1 MKTIN
6 NPKRKVSV
14 TNQRS
19 YFDWTD
25 GMQVDR
31 KGNGEIAITE
41 SELVKFFGVTWRKLN
56 HRLKTIMKSS
66 NLHPEERVADEE
78 EVVINGPLK
87 GYAPLYP
94 LSIIIALSFLLD
106 NTEAHLFRKYICQKL
121 QKPASIITPIFL
133 IGNMD
138 N

>member
-25 GMQVDR
+25 GMQVVR
-31 KGNGEIAITE
+31 RGNGEIAMTE

-56 HRLKTIMKSS
+56 HRLQTIMKSS
-66 NLHPEERVADEE
+66 NLHPDERGAGEEPVF
-78 EVVINGPLK
+78 INGQLK

-94 LSIIIALSFLLD
+94 LSIIIALSFLLSS
-106 NTEAHLFRKYICQKL
+106 TEAYLFRKYISRKL
-121 QKPASIITPIFL
+121 QTEAAIVTPIFL
-133 IGNMD
+133 LGNTK

>member
-25 GMQVDR
+25 GMQVGR
-31 KGNGEIAITE
+31 KGNGEIAMTE

-94 LSIIIALSFLLD
+94 LSIIIALSFQLD
-106 NTEAHLFRKYICQKL
+106 NTEAHLFRKYVCQRV
-121 QKPASIITPIFL
+121 QKSASVITPVFL
-133 IGNMD
+133 FGSTD

>member
-25 GMQVDR
+25 GMQVVR
-31 KGNGEIAITE
+31 RGNGEIAMTE

-56 HRLKTIMKSS
+56 HRLKTIIKSS

-78 EVVINGPLK
+78 EVVINGQLK
-87 GYAPLYP
+87 GYAPLYS
-94 LSIIIALSFLLD
+94 LTTIIALSFQLD
-106 NTEAHLFRKYICQKL
+106 STEAHLFRKYICERL
-121 QKPASIITPIFL
+121 QKPVSVIIPMFMF
-133 IGNMD
+133 GNT
-138 N
+138 NN

>member
-31 KGNGEIAITE
+31 KRNGEIAITE

-94 LSIIIALSFLLD
+94 LSIIIALSFQLD

-133 IGNMD
+133 IDNMD

>member
-25 GMQVDR
+25 EMQVVC
-31 KGNGEIAITE
+31 KG
-41 SELVKFFGVTWRKLN
+41 

-78 EVVINGPLK
+78 KVVINGPLK

-94 LSIIIALSFLLD
+94 LSIIIALSFQLD

-133 IGNMD
+133 IDNMD

>member
-25 GMQVDR
+25 GMQVGR
-31 KGNGEIAITE
+31 KGNGEIAMTE

-56 HRLKTIMKSS
+56 HRLQTIIKSS
-66 NLHPEERVADEE
+66 NLHPNEKVEGEKE
-78 EVVINGPLK
+78 IIINGQLK
-87 GYAPLYP
+87 GYAPLYS
-94 LSIIIALSFLLD
+94 LTTIIALSFQLD
-106 NTEAHLFRKYICQKL
+106 STEAHLFREYICERL
-121 QKPASIITPIFL
+121 LKPASVITPIFL
-133 IGNMD
+133 LGNT
-138 N
+138 NN